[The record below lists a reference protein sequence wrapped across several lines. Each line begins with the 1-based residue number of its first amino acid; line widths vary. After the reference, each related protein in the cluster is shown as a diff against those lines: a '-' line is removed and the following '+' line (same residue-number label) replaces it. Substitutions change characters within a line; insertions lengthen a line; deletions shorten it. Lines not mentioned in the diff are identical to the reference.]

1 MPGVRDDGTA
11 SRIYDNEQ
19 QERAMKKEIDK
30 DDLQQRIRKAGY

>member
-19 QERAMKKEIDK
+19 HERAMKKDIDK